1 MSPFV
6 NRAWSGAFAIFLSLS
21 ACSAA
26 SSNGGV
32 DNSGGLGNAPS
43 SGGSGSA
50 GSANAN
56 GGHAGQVGSASAA
69 GMGGTI
75 GSAGSTNSGGS
86 AGAKA
91 GAGGTLGTS
100 GGSSVGG
107 GGSGSTGLP
116 ANVPPPV
123 SPTASK
129 VYVDGFRLMVAKR
142 ASDGSFATPTPYEA
156 RGVSWS
162 PTGVGEANNAGYS
175 KLYISHSNT
184 DVPLI
189 TGLHANTV
197 KTYDPFDRSQS
208 GTALLDQ
215 LYASGVMVIMT
226 VMATHDTSQ
235 GTYTASVN
243 YFKNHPAILAWMVGN
258 EFNYNNLYGAANL
271 DTAIGLVNTAIDA
284 IHAAD
289 PDHPVFV
296 SHGEVPTSDTY
307 GRIPKADMWSI
318 NLYPNLDLNSRFTKW
333 VQVSQKPMLVGE
345 YGADAFNNNSMAE
358 DQDMQATATGTLT
371 TQIMQHYSAVAN
383 DSGHPVVGG
392 TIYELSDEWW
402 KDKNGSSSSHDNGG
416 FANAIYSDGFANEE
430 WWGIATIQRQ
440 PRKAYMTLANLYAQP

>member
-6 NRAWSGAFAIFLSLS
+6 NRAWSGFGAIFLIVS
-21 ACSAA
+21 ACSGATTQ
-26 SSNGGV
+26 SGP
-32 DNSGGLGNAPS
+32 DNSGGLGNAPG
-43 SGGSGSA
+43 SGGAGSSA
-50 GSANAN
+50 GTSAS
-56 GGHAGQVGSASAA
+56 GGHGGRAGTAGAPAS
-69 GMGGTI
+69 GGTV
-75 GSAGSTNSGGS
+75 GSAGSTSNAGSTSSGGTIGASGSTASGGS
-86 AGAKA
+86 AG
-91 GAGGTLGTS
+91 S
-100 GGSSVGG
+100 M
-107 GGSGSTGLP
+107 GLP
-116 ANVPPPV
+116 SNVPPPK

-129 VYVDGFRLMVAKR
+129 VYVDGYRLMVAKR
-142 ASDGSFATPTPYEA
+142 ASDGSFATPTPYEV

-162 PTGVGEANNAGYS
+162 PTGVGETNTSGYS
-175 KLYISHSNT
+175 KLYISHGGT

-197 KTYDPFDRSQS
+197 KTYDPFDRSAD

-235 GTYTASVN
+235 ADYTASVN

-258 EFNYNNLYGAANL
+258 EFNYNNLYGAPDLN
-271 DTAIGLVNTAIDA
+271 TAIGIVNTAINA

-296 SHGEVPTSDTY
+296 SHGEIPPTTTY
-307 GRIPKADMWSI
+307 SQIPNADMWSI
-318 NLYPNLDLNSRFTKW
+318 NLYPNLDLNSRFTSW
-333 VQVSQKPMLVGE
+333 VQLSQKPMLVGE

-358 DQDMQATATGTLT
+358 DQDMQVTATSTLT
-371 TQIMQHYSAVAN
+371 TQIMQHYSATAN
-383 DSGHPVVGG
+383 DSGHPAVGG

-402 KDKNGSSSSHDNGG
+402 KDKNGTASTHDNGG

-430 WWGIATIQRQ
+430 WWGLATIQRQ
-440 PRKAYMTLANLYAQP
+440 PRKAYTTLAALYAQP